1 MKYLDELKKNFV
13 NNILILFTIIIVV
26 TYPTG
31 PFLPDFFLSLSG
43 LIFLFQMIRKKT
55 ISYFYNIYSIFF
67 LVFFVYIILNSI
79 FSSLPKVSLLS
90 SGFYFRFY
98 LFSLIVWYLFEY
110 EEKFKILLYRT
121 LLITILFINL
131 DTIFQYFY
139 GFDFF
144 GYESLN
150 HRLTGPFGDELIV
163 GSYLSKTI
171 PVLISLGYYINKKNY
186 NLLFGLLTLSVM
198 TTFLSGERAAFFMIT
213 IFYMFFI
220 LISVNKKSI
229 KKILLSLFI
238 VIITILT
245 ILISDKSRFDRMV
258 VYPVCAMNIDYFSLF
273 GCKIKDVPTSSDSD
287 IFKRPVLFSE
297 AHEGHFKAAF
307 KMFLDEPIF
316 GKGIKMFRYHCNE
329 YKFWNPHSCTTHPH
343 NLLLQ
348 ILAELGLVGLIFLS
362 VILYKIYK
370 TFIVNLLNRRKINE
384 HIRVSFLLINFLLI
398 QLFFIILPSGSIFN
412 NYLSILYFLPLGIYF
427 SLEKKI
433 N

>member
-1 MKYLDELKKNFV
+1 
-13 NNILILFTIIIVV
+13 
-26 TYPTG
+26 
-31 PFLPDFFLSLSG
+31 
-43 LIFLFQMIRKKT
+43 MIRKKNMR
-55 ISYFYNIYSIFF
+55 YFYNIYSIFF

-198 TTFLSGERAAFFMIT
+198 TTFLSGERCT
-213 IFYMFFI
+213 
-220 LISVNKKSI
+220 
-229 KKILLSLFI
+229 
-238 VIITILT
+238 
-245 ILISDKSRFDRMV
+245 
-258 VYPVCAMNIDYFSLF
+258 
-273 GCKIKDVPTSSDSD
+273 
-287 IFKRPVLFSE
+287 
-297 AHEGHFKAAF
+297 
-307 KMFLDEPIF
+307 FL
-316 GKGIKMFRYHCNE
+316 
-329 YKFWNPHSCTTHPH
+329 
-343 NLLLQ
+343 
-348 ILAELGLVGLIFLS
+348 
-362 VILYKIYK
+362 
-370 TFIVNLLNRRKINE
+370 
-384 HIRVSFLLINFLLI
+384 
-398 QLFFIILPSGSIFN
+398 
-412 NYLSILYFLPLGIYF
+412 
-427 SLEKKI
+427 
-433 N
+433 